1 MKLVDNYLDKIT
13 MYRLMLYFL
22 TVLCIFGFFLQPP
35 IAFGL
40 SLVFLLTV
48 GWLTNLIFSKILKAP
63 TNLESVYIS
72 ALILALI
79 IPPDNFIYLFLGA
92 VITNASKYL
101 LAINKKHIFNPVAIS
116 LLITGSASWWFATPV
131 TIPIIFLGGVF
142 IIYKLRRPEMLIT
155 FLGMALFIPFLR
167 GDSLRGLIF
176 NSPLLFFAFVMF
188 TEPLTSPTAKIMQYI
203 YGIIVAILISIPSI
217 TPEIALIIG
226 NIFAYLVNSKVKL
239 ILILK
244 EKIQVA
250 PDIYDFIFE
259 TKQKLNFIPGQYLE
273 WTLPQIKPDSRGSR
287 RYLTLASSP
296 TEDNI
301 RIGVKYYDSPS
312 SFKKTL
318 LELNGPIVA
327 SQLAGDFIL
336 PKDPKTKLVFVAGG
350 IGITPYRSMIKYL
363 IDTKQTR
370 DIILIYINKTSQD
383 IVYKDILESVK
394 TIYIN
399 TSEVGH
405 LSPQTILDN
414 VSDFK
419 DRTWYISGPHNMV
432 TATENLLK
440 SMGVKHIKTDFFPG
454 LV

>member
-1 MKLVDNYLDKIT
+1 
-13 MYRLMLYFL
+13 
-22 TVLCIFGFFLQPP
+22 
-35 IAFGL
+35 
-40 SLVFLLTV
+40 
-48 GWLTNLIFSKILKAP
+48 
-63 TNLESVYIS
+63 
-72 ALILALI
+72 
-79 IPPDNFIYLFLGA
+79 
-92 VITNASKYL
+92 
-101 LAINKKHIFNPVAIS
+101 
-116 LLITGSASWWFATPV
+116 
-131 TIPIIFLGGVF
+131 
-142 IIYKLRRPEMLIT
+142 MLIT